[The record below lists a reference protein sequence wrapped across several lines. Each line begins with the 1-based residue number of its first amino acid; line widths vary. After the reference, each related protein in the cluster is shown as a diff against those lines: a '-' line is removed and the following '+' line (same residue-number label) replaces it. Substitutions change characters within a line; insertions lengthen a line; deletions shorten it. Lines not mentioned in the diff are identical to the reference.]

1 MVARTRLIVTLYV
14 HYLSCLE
21 NYKIRFYPITGL
33 TLLWVR
39 NPFGGN
45 FNHWQVSRKEAGQT
59 WQTFEETSGYVRPER
74 VNKWPNSMTD
84 I

>member
-1 MVARTRLIVTLYV
+1 MTEVFGPV
-14 HYLSCLE
+14 HR
-21 NYKIRFYPITGL
+21 YKIINCKNSTWF
-33 TLLWVR
+33 TLFP
-39 NPFGGN
+39 N
-45 FNHWQVSRKEAGQT
+45 WQNES